1 MKYLFISCLAT
12 LIAIVSIASYRTHY
26 SANKESPTQRDLN
39 ILEEFKESHPNP
51 TTQKM
56 FSPLRRDPSWLKNCD
71 SSMFQSL
78 VKDYPFEEYSVTT
91 DDGYILKL
99 FRIQAKGTTMVQ
111 TGKKPVYLQHCLV
124 CSADDYVV
132 NTEANALGL
141 VLANKGYDVWLGNNR
156 GNKYSLDHTTLSSY
170 SEAFWD
176 YSFQHM
182 GMYDVP
188 AFLKFIIQRTGVE
201 KVTYFGHS

>member
-1 MKYLFISCLAT
+1 MAIKGIVTIGITVISILSFISSLHYYLGNQNPT
-12 LIAIVSIASYRTHY
+12 NKLNYRDEEIAKIEA
-26 SANKESPTQRDLN
+26 KDLN
-39 ILEEFKESHPNP
+39 ILEEFKNSH
-51 TTQKM
+51 
-56 FSPLRRDPSWLKNCD
+56 SPLTRDPSWLKNCD

-78 VKDYPFEEYSVTT
+78 INGYPFEEYSVTT

-99 FRIQAKGTTMVQ
+99 FRIQAKGTQMVQ
-111 TGKKPVYLQHCLV
+111 TGKKPIYLQHCLV

-156 GNKYSLDHTTLSSY
+156 GNKYSLNHSTLSIY

-176 YSFQHM
+176 YSF
-182 GMYDVP
+182 
-188 AFLKFIIQRTGVE
+188 
-201 KVTYFGHS
+201 